1 MNNIVLN
8 KVTFRQLIKN
18 FKSGTCEESVTNMF
32 VKLEREDFIE
42 RIRLFEEENKILLE
56 NHQTIALKLTEVRSQ
71 KEAKEMEAD
80 VLLKKYTDI
89 NEKFKETQIALEE
102 TRRERDVL
110 ETKLNNSLESHMFLD
125 VEKSDLMSKF
135 NRSENECKVLKNQ
148 LESLRKAFQDLEE
161 KKKIELNTIRKE
173 NDTIKQRDRENIN
186 KVFKITFNLIFHQ
199 FFII

>member
-80 VLLKKYTDI
+80 VLLKKYTD
-89 NEKFKETQIALEE
+89 IALEE

>member
-1 MNNIVLN
+1 
-8 KVTFRQLIKN
+8 
-18 FKSGTCEESVTNMF
+18 MF
-32 VKLEREDFIE
+32 VKLEREDFME

-56 NHQTIALKLTEVRSQ
+56 NHQTVALRLTEVRSQ

-110 ETKLNNSLESHMFLD
+110 ETKLNNSVESHMFLD

-135 NRSENECKVLKNQ
+135 NRSENECKVLKTQ
-148 LESLRKAFQDLEE
+148 LEALRKAFQDLEE
-161 KKKIELNTIRKE
+161 KKKFELNAIRKE

-186 KVFKITFNLIFHQ
+186 KVLK
-199 FFII
+199 